1 MCLFCIILSNKTEQ
15 EQGRDVEE
23 INERG
28 NKEKRTEEREKE
40 WEEERHYCNFLFT
53 KSATQEL

>member
-1 MCLFCIILSNKTEQ
+1 MK
-15 EQGRDVEE
+15 E

-53 KSATQEL
+53 KSATQETLKSMISMRLFTTVIANPS